1 MHRPLL
7 ALAGAMAGLAV
18 FSLVGL
24 VVDDRTVL
32 GQPTWLKPLK
42 FGLSFAVYAVTV
54 AWLVGRLT
62 TARRTAWWAGTVIAV
77 FGFLE
82 VALIAFQA
90 ARGRMSHF
98 NQTTDLD
105 GQIFTAM
112 GVTIGVFYVATL
124 VVVVLLMIQR
134 PGDRALTWALRLGL
148 LIAVVGMALG
158 FLMILPSEEQIAAGE
173 EIIGAHSV
181 GVADGGP
188 GLPVTGWS
196 TTGGDLRIPHFVG
209 MHALQVLPLLLLA
222 LRRFDEATRV
232 RLVLVAAAAY
242 TAVLALVTWQAL
254 RGQPL
259 VHPDAATLV
268 VAGLVAAGTAVGVLV
283 AVGRREHRV
292 RA

>member
-1 MHRPLL
+1 MVL
-7 ALAGAMAGLAV
+7 AAVMVGLSV
-18 FSLVGL
+18 VSLVGL

-42 FGLSFAVYAVTV
+42 FGLSFALYAVTM
-54 AWLVGRLT
+54 AWLIGKLPQ
-62 TARRTAWWAGTVIAV
+62 ARRTAWWAGTVIAV
-77 FGFLE
+77 FGFVE
-82 VALIAFQA
+82 VALIAGQA

-98 NQTTDLD
+98 NQQTDFD

-112 GVTIGVFYVATL
+112 GATIGVFYVATIL
-124 VVVVLLMIQR
+124 VAVLLMVQR
-134 PGDRALTWALRLGL
+134 PADRALAWALRLGL
-148 LIAVVGMALG
+148 LIALVGMALG
-158 FLMILPSEEQIAAGE
+158 FLMIIPTGAQTAAGE

-209 MHALQVLPLLLLA
+209 MHALQLLPLLLLA
-222 LRRFDEATRV
+222 LTRYDEATRL
-232 RLVLVAAAAY
+232 RLILVAAAAY

-259 VHPDAATLV
+259 LRPDAATLV
-268 VAGLVAAGTAVGVLV
+268 VAGLVAAVTAV
-283 AVGRREHRV
+283 AAF
-292 RA
+292 RARGPRQHSMSGLG